1 MKTQIQL
8 LVIMTALSGIVRA
21 TEQNPIDPSHTP
33 LHRAAR
39 EDRYNTKAIFERFKE
54 SQGKV
59 GDYLNT
65 KNQAGRTPVEEAK
78 YYTAL
83 DKEMGRLDG
92 SATTSFGQLLL
103 ARLRQGYMEEI
114 RSQYQNLARAEE
126 RAKELGKHEAIVEAA
141 IS

>member
-65 KNQAGRTPVEEAK
+65 KNYVIQPKNQQHRIFNYNLLKFKKPTKKQHRITRNQNFTRQKVPQK
-78 YYTAL
+78 
-83 DKEMGRLDG
+83 
-92 SATTSFGQLLL
+92 AT
-103 ARLRQGYMEEI
+103 RQI
-114 RSQYQNLARAEE
+114 A
-126 RAKELGKHEAIVEAA
+126 
-141 IS
+141 